1 MGASK
6 LQLLSIGP
14 QDYHL
19 TANPQITYFKS
30 VFKRHTN
37 FAMETKRIYLN
48 NPKDNNNYFGA
59 TDVKATL
66 MNEGDL
72 LGEVYLDINIKGTT
86 TEKGAYTVNHFGNS
100 LIKSVN
106 LEIGGYV
113 IDTQYSQWMQ
123 IYDELTDNKPDHQPI
138 SGINGG
144 RYSQMNFTSDLEA
157 TKFSV
162 DNRINGDMPLVFGG
176 NIKNKNLGTGD
187 ITASAPATFTKKICI
202 PLKFWFTRTPGLYLP
217 LCAITSHEV
226 IFNFTFEEKHKLI
239 GNSTSITSL
248 TIDNINLYG
257 NFIHLDHNEKQ
268 RFKLS
273 SHEYLIEQVQLNNNN
288 SVQTS
293 KTVKENSTTELEEV
307 PYEIFFNHPIKYIAW
322 VVVNEGNVSTSLSNN
337 SGQGPCYFVSM
348 CSNSLYGNDGTDGIV
363 RFMLNNEDRERQLP
377 MYYYTRIFP
386 KKFGKTTPELDRIG
400 FYSFAT
406 KPFEMEP
413 SGTCNFSKISDKQFR
428 INFANNNV
436 ENIKDKA
443 LYFFAVNY
451 NVLLISEGMAGLRY
465 K

>member
-37 FAMETKRIYLN
+37 FAIETKRIYLT
-48 NPKDNNNYFGA
+48 NPKDNNDYFGSSDIRA
-59 TDVKATL
+59 KL

-72 LGEVYLDINIKGTT
+72 LGEVYIDINIKGTT
-86 TEKGAYTVNHFGNS
+86 IEKGSYTVNHFGNS

-106 LEIGGYV
+106 LEIGGYI
-113 IDTQYSQWMQ
+113 IDTHYSQWMQ
-123 IYDELTDNKPDHQPI
+123 IYDELTNNKSDDQPI

-144 RYSQMNFTSDLEA
+144 RYSQMNFTSDLDA
-157 TKFSV
+157 TKFSMN
-162 DNRINGDMPLVFGG
+162 NRIKGDTPLVFGG
-176 NIKNKNLGTGD
+176 NIKNNNLGTQD
-187 ITASAPATFTKKICI
+187 ISSSSPGTFTKKICV

-217 LCAITSHEV
+217 LCAITSHDIV
-226 IFNFTFEEKHKLI
+226 FNFTFEEKYKLI
-239 GNSTSITSL
+239 GNSTNITSL
-248 TIDNINLYG
+248 IIDNIKLYG
-257 NFIHLDHNEKQ
+257 TFIHLDKDEKQ
-268 RFKLS
+268 RFILS
-273 SHEYLIEQVQLNNNN
+273 SHEYLIEQVQLNNNG
-288 SVQTS
+288 SVQTTT
-293 KTVKENSTTELEEV
+293 KTKENSTTELEEI
-307 PYEIFFNHPIKYIAW
+307 PYEIFFNHPIKYITW
-322 VVVNEGNVSTSLSNN
+322 VVVNEGIANSSLSNN

-363 RFMLNNEDRERQLP
+363 RFILNNEDRERELP

-386 KKFGKTTPELDRIG
+386 QKYGKTIPELDRIG
-400 FYSFAT
+400 FYSFAM
-406 KPFEMEP
+406 KPFDMEP
-413 SGTCNFSKISDKQFR
+413 SGTCNFSKISNTQFR

-436 ENIKDKA
+436 ENIKNKA